1 MHSFMASVAV
11 VARFILLT
19 VHSRG
24 TIAAAAPGAETINNL
39 GHADVTFLHTDE
51 DELLAAIVS
60 ARISE
65 PDRVAGALSELRVG
79 STGHLGRLDLE
90 EWSEMMAAM
99 QTGGVALGDRNKL
112 RLLVAARSAS
122 AGAWQ
127 TSWVDGP
134 RRVQELQAEESSS
147 RTGRQGDST
156 SAAEQ
161 ASQQESTNKP
171 TGTIFGVSGDGAPR
185 PPQSDYC
192 CAARLCIVA
201 SHGARRVA
209 GIDRGVC
216 SQ

>member
-1 MHSFMASVAV
+1 MHSFMAVAI

-24 TIAAAAPGAETINNL
+24 AIAAAAPGAETKNL
-39 GHADVTFLHTDE
+39 GHTDATSLHTDE
-51 DELLAAIVS
+51 DKLLAAIVS

-65 PDRVAGALSELRVG
+65 PDRVTGVLSELRVE

-90 EWSEMMAAM
+90 EWSEMMTKM
-99 QTGGVALGDRNKL
+99 RIGGVALGSRNKL

-147 RTGRQGDST
+147 RTGRHGDST
-156 SAAEQ
+156 SAGAEQ
-161 ASQQESTNKP
+161 ASQQESMNEP
-171 TGTIFGVSGDGAPR
+171 AGTIFGVSGDGAPR

-192 CAARLCIVA
+192 ATHLCIVA
-201 SHGARRVA
+201 LHRARHVV

>member
-1 MHSFMASVAV
+1 MHSFMAVAI

-19 VHSRG
+19 VYCRG
-24 TIAAAAPGAETINNL
+24 AIASAPGAETNNL
-39 GHADVTFLHTDE
+39 GQADATFLHTDE

-65 PDRVAGALSELRVG
+65 PDRVTGVLNELRVE

-90 EWSEMMAAM
+90 EWSEMRMEM
-99 QTGGVALGDRNKL
+99 RIGGVALGSRNKL

-161 ASQQESTNKP
+161 ASQQESTNEP
-171 TGTIFGVSGDGAPR
+171 TGTIFGISGDGAPR

-192 CAARLCIVA
+192 APHLCIVA
-201 SHGARRVA
+201 SHRACRVA

>member
-1 MHSFMASVAV
+1 MHSFMAVAV

-39 GHADVTFLHTDE
+39 GHADATFLHTDE

-65 PDRVAGALSELRVG
+65 PDRVAGVLSELRVE

-156 SAAEQ
+156 SAAKE
-161 ASQQESTNKP
+161 ASQQESTNEP

-192 CAARLCIVA
+192 AAHLCIVA
-201 SHGARRVA
+201 SLGAPY
-209 GIDRGVC
+209 C
-216 SQ
+216 

>member
-1 MHSFMASVAV
+1 MHSFMAVAV

-19 VHSRG
+19 VHSSRG
-24 TIAAAAPGAETINNL
+24 TIAAAAPRAETINNL
-39 GHADVTFLHTDE
+39 GHADATLLHTDE

-65 PDRVAGALSELRVG
+65 PDRVAGVLSELRVE

-99 QTGGVALGDRNKL
+99 QTGGAALGDRNKL

-134 RRVQELQAEESSS
+134 RRVQELRAEESSS

-161 ASQQESTNKP
+161 ASQQESTNEP
-171 TGTIFGVSGDGAPR
+171 TGTRFGVSGDGAPR
-185 PPQSDYC
+185 PRQRDYC
-192 CAARLCIVA
+192 AAHLCIVA
-201 SHGARRVA
+201 SLRARRVA
-209 GIDRGVC
+209 DIGRGVC
-216 SQ
+216 AQ